1 MKIILP
7 ENADVST
14 MIAACN
20 IAFRLGMETTGYE
33 GGILADADYCGNA
46 IILEDGDRAE
56 MTLEETDEAVRVHLK
71 GRGADLETLSALIC
85 EKFPGMGGFRQFRDV
100 MMEMCDDAVLRN
112 ANGQIAALKAWKQKE
127 EGAYIRSMDLRSFPI
142 NKKHFL
148 RTSFLKITK
157 QAGKHMKKYTSC
169 RGKWRRLKRS
179 WKNMFSRL

>member
-1 MKIILP
+1 MRI
-7 ENADVST
+7 T
-14 MIAACN
+14 
-20 IAFRLGMETTGYE
+20 R
-33 GGILADADYCGNA
+33 GNA

-127 EGAYIRSMDLRSFPI
+127 EGAYTVYGSPELSD
-142 NKKHFL
+142 KQKAHF
-148 RTSFLKITK
+148 
-157 QAGKHMKKYTSC
+157 
-169 RGKWRRLKRS
+169 
-179 WKNMFSRL
+179 